1 MVTKLTVISPSDKFL
16 ADKTVW
22 NLIYLD
28 FEVYFDNYAWLLYS
42 SHVHILKKTFL
53 CTDWLVCW

>member
-1 MVTKLTVISPSDKFL
+1 MITKLTVISPSDKFL

-42 SHVHILKKTFL
+42 SHVHILKKHF
-53 CTDWLVCW
+53 